1 MIFKFEILLN
11 LSFDG
16 VLKPPSFD
24 GGGGDLPHPI
34 E

>member
-24 GGGGDLPHPI
+24 GGGVTFPTQ
-34 E
+34 